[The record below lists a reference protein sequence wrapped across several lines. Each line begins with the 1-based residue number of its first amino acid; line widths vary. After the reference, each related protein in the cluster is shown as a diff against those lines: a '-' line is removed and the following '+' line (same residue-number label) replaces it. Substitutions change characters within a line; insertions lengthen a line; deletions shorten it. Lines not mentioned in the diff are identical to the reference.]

1 MAKSK
6 WAEQPMESE
15 KQKYYYTIHCV
26 HTIVWMQSRP
36 ALSFHIQKSTHKQ
49 WCWIQKEHTKCA
61 HTRPLFLTSYSKSV
75 CTIIT
80 IIIMTIKIIVPFN
93 PHFVCHKT
101 YHPHPESFN
110 LRWSMKYDIP
120 HSTLVCCV
128 YHCVY
133 DSIHTVRHTPIYIYM
148 YVVAWRQDIPW
159 IQWTKK
165 MKWNEKKT
173 ANGMQSAYT
182 HTTGR
187 RKSLLNILKWQN
199 HTEAN
204 QKRNWG
210 CEKEWNKKADCE

>member
-133 DSIHTVRHTPIYIYM
+133 DSIHTVSRTPIYL
-148 YVVAWRQDIPW
+148 YVCGGMETRHSMN
-159 IQWTKK
+159 TMNKK
-165 MKWNEKKT
+165 NEMKWEKNSQRHAECIYAYDGKKKVLT
-173 ANGMQSAYT
+173 QYFKMAKPYRSEPKAKLGLRKGM
-182 HTTGR
+182 
-187 RKSLLNILKWQN
+187 
-199 HTEAN
+199 E
-204 QKRNWG
+204 
-210 CEKEWNKKADCE
+210 